1 MKASAKTLFLTIA
14 FTLFISASGLAQD
27 QVASISKLEEQI
39 QQMEIIDRDPNTP
52 IDVKNINRGFLGER
66 RLELR
71 AALQKRISSLRD
83 YRTKFQGALKPNEN
97 QVIEE
102 SIRTLENKLRGLEE
116 RMGEPAR
123 VVAAAPP
130 PRQQEASTS
139 HSIQPTTYVKSSA
152 ATDISSIPVS
162 ESIPVQT
169 TTPQLE
175 VTAFK
180 EYTTEDAQIQ
190 ITNNDA
196 NITNVLIQV
205 GSKDPI
211 IKEIAIPTTATSRT
225 INVPVKLV
233 MGDNRV
239 NVQGRNSDNL
249 LKFELIPPLTIKRSA
264 PVAPVAPATAS
275 NKIQIGAS
283 PTTTQKTTTITA
295 TINDPTISSFQIFV
309 LDSTGKEVDKSDKID
324 VIVGK
329 TAYPVTI
336 LLAEGE
342 NKIKAV
348 GYDIKKAAIFTTP
361 EAGYFAISKLAEEDV
376 AATEKVAAKSGNT
389 PTPFTRAILGLEQAG
404 GSSANP
410 TQKLFFEFF
419 LDVPLFRSRKRDGS
433 PISPI
438 QAPFF
443 LWLNPRITSLPKTIA
458 TSAGDFALASNFFS
472 PFLSGKV
479 NELTQAFGFLGGFE
493 IPFKHN
499 KSRVTAPIA
508 SGFGKGTRARF
519 SLSFIGAVGAIT
531 PLSSET
537 QAQVF
542 KVNQTVIDRFPEAQG
557 KEFIAF
563 VNPERSR
570 FFRQYY
576 GGLRIK
582 TYFVKADALE
592 EMENIFPG
600 IIDITFGQNESVT
613 RGALRGGVVRL
624 DGIYPIPFGDT
635 AKGFIYA
642 FGSVHMKLSKAQ
654 TNSTVILQPPDAV
667 VPVPGSNVFIQ
678 PLDIGDR
685 DYYRIGVGVDL
696 ARLLRFRSEN
706 PPAASTPK

>member
-1 MKASAKTLFLTIA
+1 MKTLAKTLFLTIS
-14 FTLFISASGLAQD
+14 FILFISADGRAQD
-27 QVASISKLEEQI
+27 QGASISKIEEQI

-52 IDVKNINRGFLGER
+52 YDLKDINRGFLRER
-66 RLELR
+66 RVQLR
-71 AALQKRISSLRD
+71 AALQKRISALQD
-83 YRTKFQGALKPNEN
+83 YRAKFQNGLKSSEN

-102 SIRTLENKLRGLEE
+102 SIKTLENKLRGLEAS
-116 RMGEPAR
+116 MGEAAPA
-123 VVAAAPP
+123 VVTAAQAPP
-130 PRQQEASTS
+130 PTRQEITTS
-139 HSIQPTTYVKSSA
+139 HSIQQTTYVKNSA

-162 ESIPVQT
+162 ESLPVQT
-169 TTPQLE
+169 PTPPLE

-180 EYTTEDAQIQ
+180 EYTTEEAQIQ

-196 NITNVLIQV
+196 DITNVLIQV

-225 INVPVKLV
+225 INVPVKLDV
-233 MGDNRV
+233 GDNRV
-239 NVQGRNSDNL
+239 NIYRRRSDNSV
-249 LKFELIPPLTIKRSA
+249 KDGYPPFIIKRSGA
-264 PVAPVAPATAS
+264 ATPQTPS
-275 NKIQIGAS
+275 PGKIQIIAS
-283 PTTTQKTTTITA
+283 PFTA
-295 TINDPTISSFQIFV
+295 QTRPTVTARVNDRTISSFQIFV
-309 LDSTGKEVDKSDKID
+309 LNSAGTEVDKSDRID
-324 VIVGK
+324 VVVGK
-329 TAYPVTI
+329 TDYPVTI
-336 LLAEGE
+336 DLAAGD

-348 GYDIKKAAIFTTP
+348 GYNIKKEAVFTTA
-361 EAGYFAISKLAEEDV
+361 EAEYFAITKSAEEDV
-376 AATEKVAAKSGNT
+376 NSSSGKVQ
-389 PTPFTRAILGLEQAG
+389 TPFTRAVLGLEQAG
-404 GSSANP
+404 ASSANP
-410 TQKLFFEFF
+410 SQKLFFEFF
-419 LDVPLFRSRKRDGS
+419 LDVPLFKRGRSA
-433 PISPI
+433 I
-438 QAPFF
+438 QAPVF
-443 LWLNPRITSLPKTIA
+443 LWLNPRITSLPKTIT
-458 TSAGDFALASNFFS
+458 TSAADFALATNFFS
-472 PFLSGKV
+472 PFLEGKV

-493 IPFKHN
+493 IPFKLN
-499 KSRVTAPIA
+499 GSRVTAPIA
-508 SGFGKGTRARF
+508 SGFGEGTRARF

-542 KVNQTVIDRFPEAQG
+542 KVNQTVIDRFPGAQG

-563 VNPERSR
+563 VNPERNR

-582 TYFVKADALE
+582 TYFVKADSPE

-624 DGIYPIPFGDT
+624 DGLYPIPFGDT

-696 ARLLRFRSEN
+696 ARLLRFKSEK
-706 PPAASTPK
+706 PTPK